1 MVKLLEWKGKKKNR
15 ESNKEHVHRKEEKDF
30 FSYFF
35 KGFLCLSLCWFY
47 QQSQIGAKEKKKR
60 PRGQWHLTLPRAFS
74 LSLSLSF
81 FLSFSISRVYRVMSY
96 EDQDGL
102 SLIRRD
108 RLTELYPRFPL
119 WPSRKPTEKQT
130 KTQSF
135 TEEKQSARNRKWQPQ
150 NQRKI
155 NITKIFCLWTTVAY
169 IWINGYP

>member
-30 FSYFF
+30 ILFLFFS
-35 KGFLCLSLCWFY
+35 KASCVCLYVGSINNRRLELK
-47 QQSQIGAKEKKKR
+47 KEKKETER
-60 PRGQWHLTLPRAFS
+60 PVTSDITLGF
-74 LSLSLSF
+74 LSLSF
-81 FLSFSISRVYRVMSY
+81 FLSLSISRVYRVMSY

-102 SLIRRD
+102 SHIRRD

-130 KTQSF
+130 KNQSF
-135 TEEKQSARNRKWQPQ
+135 TEEKQRVRNRKWQPQ

-155 NITKIFCLWTTVAY
+155 NTTKIFCLWTTMVY
-169 IWINGYP
+169 IWINWYP